1 MRSNLLIITGSLVGS
16 SGAIL
21 SYVMCRAMNR
31 SFANVILG
39 GLSASTDFKSQ
50 KTADMQDTANIIKVD
65 GVVDLLQ
72 HAKSIIIV
80 PGYGM
85 AVARCQTDLAQCVTL
100 LRNAGKKVRFCIHP
114 VAGRLPGHMNVL
126 LAEAKVPYDVRHTC
140 HSTSTQRPAWYCAH
154 LRLSSDAAVSHAG
167 HTC

>member
-1 MRSNLLIITGSLVGS
+1 MSCLVSRDVMCCAVIWCLSNLLIITGSLVGS

-21 SYVMCRAMNR
+21 SYIMCRAMNR

-39 GLSASTDFKSQ
+39 GLTASTDFKSQ

-65 GVVDLLQ
+65 GVIDLLRK
-72 HAKSIIIV
+72 AKTVIIV

-85 AVARCQTDLAQCVTL
+85 AVARCQSDLAQCVTL

-126 LAEAKVPYDVRHTC
+126 LAEAKVPYDVSHTTT
-140 HSTSTQRPAWYCAH
+140 HGQAS
-154 LRLSSDAAVSHAG
+154 V
-167 HTC
+167 